1 MGKFGEAIVAILT
14 AIIGLAIVAVLVSQ
28 NAQTSSVLGAFGTSF
43 SQIIGAAVG
52 PVMGSSGIANTAAST
67 LVPGGVLG

>member
-14 AIIGLAIVAVLVSQ
+14 AVIGLAIVAVIVSQ
-28 NAQTSSVLGAFGTSF
+28 NAQTSNVIGAFGSSF

-52 PVMGSSGIANTAAST
+52 PVMGSSGVASTAAPT
-67 LVPGGVLG
+67 LVPGGALS